1 MIAVGHSREKFCFSP
16 VYLIEF
22 GWSAG
27 SRLVSRDLQ
36 ARNCEKR
43 PELQGSNERTDA
55 GRAM

>member
-1 MIAVGHSREKFCFSP
+1 LISVGLPDRGF
-16 VYLIEF
+16 
-22 GWSAG
+22 
-27 SRLVSRDLQ
+27 SRDLQ